1 MIVLHLFDEL
11 PHFPA
16 QDLVNVFRSKKEALW
31 SETMTF
37 LVEEEQVEM
46 GKGGREVGGEEGE
59 TGEEVFML
67 EFLIKKK

>member
-1 MIVLHLFDEL
+1 
-11 PHFPA
+11 
-16 QDLVNVFRSKKEALW
+16 
-31 SETMTF
+31 MTF

-46 GKGGREVGGEEGE
+46 GKGRREVGGEEGE